1 MRTSVA
7 RTLRTRLARSNSK
20 KNTFLRNGTAEVM
33 DATTGRNHA
42 STPRHATKK
51 AELKIGKGEEAGTDA
66 YDEDDEEEEAEEEND
81 DDENASGFVGAV
93 HRLPATIE

>member
-1 MRTSVA
+1 M
-7 RTLRTRLARSNSK
+7 RTRLARSNSK
-20 KNTFLRNGTAEVM
+20 KNTFLRNGTAEIM

-42 STPRHATKK
+42 STPRHPTKK
-51 AELKIGKGEEAGTDA
+51 AELKIGKDKEAGADA
-66 YDEDDEEEEAEEEND
+66 YDEDDDDEDAEEEEND